1 MNPARFSM
9 RHARAVL
16 FLTVALTLTGL
27 WAYLRTPAS
36 IFPQMHFSRIDVVA
50 DLGDLPPE
58 QARVAV
64 TLPLERAFVGL
75 PAVQQVRATSSQGS
89 AELVVAF
96 DPKTDTA
103 TDLQYVNAAIS
114 QTRSQMPPDT
124 AVQANIITPQTEPV
138 LSVALASTT
147 LSQTLVREY
156 ATRAL
161 LPALYGI
168 PGLGRILVVGGA
180 QREYRID
187 LD

>member
-1 MNPARFSM
+1 M

-124 AVQANIITPQTEPV
+124 AVQANTAARTATARACRKENRTRFIPAYLTRPQ
-138 LSVALASTT
+138 
-147 LSQTLVREY
+147 
-156 ATRAL
+156 
-161 LPALYGI
+161 
-168 PGLGRILVVGGA
+168 
-180 QREYRID
+180 
-187 LD
+187 